1 MAGMTAIST
10 GKPQAALQEG
20 SMHNQATKYALGVSA
35 CCLGLHSSKSCL
47 QQLPTCSNG
56 DRQQGATSCRWG
68 AQHSPSCWEGAQ
80 PRQRMVL
87 KACGHSHQL
96 CHLE

>member
-1 MAGMTAIST
+1 MLVCTPSCRQLEVSVAGMTAIST

-20 SMHNQATKYALGVSA
+20 SMHNQAT
-35 CCLGLHSSKSCL
+35 SKSCL